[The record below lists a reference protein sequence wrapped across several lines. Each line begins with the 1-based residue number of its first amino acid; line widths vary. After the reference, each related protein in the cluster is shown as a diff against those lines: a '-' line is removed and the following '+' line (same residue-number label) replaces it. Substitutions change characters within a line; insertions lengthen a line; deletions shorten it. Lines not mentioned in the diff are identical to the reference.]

1 LQLSKADD
9 RILDCCEY
17 YQNDI
22 HDFSRTNEVILWTD
36 DKNLSLQ
43 VRSFP
48 EDASYI
54 ELTAMPLQAEIHDI
68 TCIGNRAYSAE
79 QILAIAQ
86 KTLDAHQ
93 PRGAS
98 PSAAPQIAMDVPPK
112 IAASHKPVALER
124 TPPKRQHAAMA
135 ATSNKKSSNR
145 GIDSSIWAST
155 AHNGRNCK
163 TNGSN
168 DKTRASS
175 LPLLSDYPTTENP
188 SQRQSYRYGSGST
201 ASAPKTANN
210 PPPRLADAIIIITTT
225 PSSPSTLDIA
235 LGHILAFPLYDLLL
249 AQVCRNQPAVLRQF
263 LGPADLGPGH
273 WNGKDCLTLLLKG
286 WQFGL
291 QSTYLGN
298 PGDACSI
305 PPQASF
311 EALSWLQAFLV
322 HLHETSK
329 LAPGEDAATAW
340 QSVQD
345 RMRAI
350 EAIRILF
357 VRQRPQWW
365 LDDQHLRVV
374 ERLIEWLNSD
384 SPR

>member
-1 LQLSKADD
+1 M
-9 RILDCCEY
+9 
-17 YQNDI
+17 
-22 HDFSRTNEVILWTD
+22 
-36 DKNLSLQ
+36 
-43 VRSFP
+43 
-48 EDASYI
+48 
-54 ELTAMPLQAEIHDI
+54 LTALSRQAEIHDI
-68 TCIGNRAYSAE
+68 TCIGNRSYSAE
-79 QILAIAQ
+79 QVLAIAQ
-86 KTLDAHQ
+86 KTLHARP
-93 PRGAS
+93 PRRAS
-98 PSAAPQIAMDVPPK
+98 PSATFPDTIDVPPK
-112 IAASHKPVALER
+112 IAASHTTAALKW

-135 ATSNKKSSNR
+135 ATSNKKTSNR
-145 GIDSSIWAST
+145 GIGSSIWAST

-175 LPLLSDYPTTENP
+175 LPLLSDYSTIGNP
-188 SQRQSYRYGSGST
+188 SQRHSYRHGSSST
-201 ASAPKTANN
+201 ASAHKTANKA
-210 PPPRLADAIIIITTT
+210 PPRLADAITIITTT

-249 AQVCRNQPAVLRQF
+249 EQVCRNQPAVLRQF
-263 LGPADLGPGH
+263 LGSADLGPGH
-273 WNGKDCLTLLLKG
+273 WNGNDCLTLLLKG

-291 QSTYLGN
+291 QTTYLGN
-298 PGDACSI
+298 PGDACAI